1 MEEGPGHADG
11 PGDVQLVRI
20 VEDFCLDGGRRV
32 LGAEAVGPDTVPDMG
47 GEALRKTV
55 VQQEAIRLFR
65 PHPGVAEAGVLE
77 LLRPP
82 DVVEQAGGDEHV
94 PVRRRLCPGDLQG
107 QVQYP
112 ADMLGVVGGIA
123 HAGAHILAEQR
134 EVLLFHGQLLWQS

>member
-1 MEEGPGHADG
+1 MARQRQAAAVRIYNDILSEVRQSYEAGCRILDGLSDLRCVEEGPGHADG
-11 PGDVQLVRI
+11 PGDIQLVRV

-77 LLRPP
+77 LLRPA
-82 DVVEQAGGDEHV
+82 DVVEQASRASIS
-94 PVRRRLCPGDLQG
+94 RRN
-107 QVQYP
+107 
-112 ADMLGVVGGIA
+112 
-123 HAGAHILAEQR
+123 EK
-134 EVLLFHGQLLWQS
+134 